1 MVNIY
6 RDMEVSV
13 RLFVGNLAWSVDA
26 QCLRKLFQDVGPV
39 VDARVIKERESG
51 RSRGFGFV
59 TFETEDDATRA
70 LETFNGSELNG
81 RPLRIDKA
89 IKRDSA

>member
-1 MVNIY
+1 M
-6 RDMEVSV
+6 
-13 RLFVGNLAWSVDA
+13 RLFVGNLAWSVTA
-26 QCLRKLFQDVGPV
+26 ACLKELFEGVGTV

-59 TFETEDDATRA
+59 TFETEVDASRA
-70 LETFNGSELNG
+70 LDEFNGADLNG